1 LRLKQNSS
9 EEENQQTFNHQ
20 TDNYLFKHTIQIHFR
35 KNIDQKHIQIDSK
48 YQPLGERLSD
58 GQTDRPLH

>member
-1 LRLKQNSS
+1 VFLIIKPI
-9 EEENQQTFNHQ
+9 TI
-20 TDNYLFKHTIQIHFR
+20 YFKHTIQIHFR